1 MCQKDPDPSAVVR
14 RTTPEVVR
22 APPDAFC
29 VPRRRCEQDRKSAC
43 ARAQSCRASI
53 VPRTATREA
62 AREVAG
68 KAALLRAKESLST
81 GLFAAR
87 YRSEQRRLVHTAR
100 VILQCYWAR
109 DLALR
114 KKCLS
119 RQEVSN

>member
-1 MCQKDPDPSAVVR
+1 MR
-14 RTTPEVVR
+14 RLTL
-22 APPDAFC
+22 FC
-29 VPRRRCEQDRKSAC
+29 ASQVLREQDRKSAC

-87 YRSEQRRLVHTAR
+87 HRSEQRRLVHTAR

-109 DLALR
+109 DLAFR
-114 KKCLS
+114 KSVPSTQIVRFFK
-119 RQEVSN
+119 